1 MDIRFLGTGTST
13 GVPHIGC
20 KCAVCT
26 SSDKRDYRLRSS
38 VLVSENGRN
47 VLIDCGPDFRLQALE
62 AHIKHL
68 DAVLITHEHYDHMWG
83 MDDLRTLGD
92 NHVYAEDRVLAVLQ
106 KNMPYCFG
114 ENKYPGSPTL
124 HLHSLLPFQ
133 TYLIAGIQVIPLRV
147 MHARLPILG
156 YRLNNVAY
164 ITDMKTMDEEV
175 LKYLEG
181 LDVLVINALRHTQ
194 HPSHICLEEA
204 CEWAKRIGAK
214 KTYFT
219 HCSHD
224 IGQYEAVEK
233 VLPENVYLA
242 YDGLLLE
249 NI

>member
-1 MDIRFLGTGTST
+1 M
-13 GVPHIGC
+13 
-20 KCAVCT
+20 
-26 SSDKRDYRLRSS
+26 
-38 VLVSENGRN
+38 
-47 VLIDCGPDFRLQALE
+47 
-62 AHIKHL
+62 
-68 DAVLITHEHYDHMWG
+68 LITHEHYDHMWG

-233 VLPENVYLA
+233 ALPENVYLA